1 MPGMP
6 GMPPRPA
13 APGGTM
19 PPGPRPAV
27 GGGFGAPS
35 PHGGFGGASP
45 QGGGVMAPGYAAAPA
60 QAQAPA
66 ATGPPAYGKASTA
79 PTASAAPVIE
89 GMPTPWPLPSSTQQL
104 GSTTKS
110 VAAANKAV
118 QQGSLG
124 SGQVP
129 LGDPMP
135 AHELSHVQGVLSM
148 LLEASAQ
155 DGNAKKR
162 EDIAK
167 RLEILYS
174 RLSSGQMKNSTSQK
188 VLQLVKA
195 IEAQDYATAGR
206 LQADLSSNDWE
217 ANREWITG
225 LKRLVPQR

>member
-1 MPGMP
+1 
-6 GMPPRPA
+6 
-13 APGGTM
+13 M
-19 PPGPRPAV
+19 PPGHMGAPAPAPAPAV
-27 GGGFGAPS
+27 GPPPPGARP
-35 PHGGFGGASP
+35 
-45 QGGGVMAPGYAAAPA
+45 
-60 QAQAPA
+60 
-66 ATGPPAYGKASTA
+66 STA
-79 PTASAAPVIE
+79 PTASAAPVID

-104 GSTTKS
+104 GSTTKT

-118 QQGSLG
+118 QNASLG
-124 SGQVP
+124 SNAVP
-129 LGDPMP
+129 QGEPMA

-167 RLEILYS
+167 RLEVLYS
-174 RLSSGQMKNSTSQK
+174 RLSNGGMKTSTSQK

-225 LKRLVPQR
+225 LQRLVPQR

>member
-1 MPGMP
+1 MG
-6 GMPPRPA
+6 
-13 APGGTM
+13 
-19 PPGPRPAV
+19 
-27 GGGFGAPS
+27 
-35 PHGGFGGASP
+35 
-45 QGGGVMAPGYAAAPA
+45 
-60 QAQAPA
+60 
-66 ATGPPAYGKASTA
+66 
-79 PTASAAPVIE
+79 
-89 GMPTPWPLPSSTQQL
+89 STQQL
-104 GSTTKS
+104 GSTTKT

-118 QQGSLG
+118 QNASLG
-124 SGQVP
+124 SNAVP
-129 LGDPMP
+129 QGEPMA

-167 RLEILYS
+167 RLE
-174 RLSSGQMKNSTSQK
+174 

-225 LKRLVPQR
+225 LQRLVPRR